1 MYSSIIYCIAKCQ
14 NSSKRKTRIKT
25 GICGIRTEGTLCH
38 PTQLARDSTLYFLF
52 SNGKSIF
59 YRPVSRLFM
68 LIYISIVRI
77 EMPNKSNNILNVS
90 QIDLQFA
97 YTQSNQN
104 VNKITNHCSP
114 SIFCVEDF

>member
-1 MYSSIIYCIAKCQ
+1 MSKLFEKKNQ
-14 NSSKRKTRIKT
+14 NKT

-38 PTQLARDSTLYFLF
+38 PTQLARDSMLYFLF
-52 SNGKSIF
+52 SNRKSIF
-59 YRPVSRLFM
+59 YCPVSPLFM

-97 YTQSNQN
+97 YT
-104 VNKITNHCSP
+104 
-114 SIFCVEDF
+114 